1 MAWKDKSI
9 MTIFRSTSSDSW
21 QGLYGGDVDVDAETS
36 GFSRVALELTRAAL
50 GLADDFAKGIIAS
63 KSSNFAGPVSGIR
76 MSYVKAH

>member
-1 MAWKDKSI
+1 MLMPKRAGS
-9 MTIFRSTSSDSW
+9 
-21 QGLYGGDVDVDAETS
+21 A
-36 GFSRVALELTRAAL
+36 RVALELTRAAL